1 MNTSDNS
8 TDMRGQCSCG
18 TLQHKSDCLMLCLR
32 ADSSTSAA
40 HQMMKL
46 TCRARVGQ
54 QHTAAAHSSST
65 QQHSSSTQ
73 QHTATA
79 HCRTQQH
86 TVEHSSTQ
94 ENSHREQVDGH
105 GDTMC
110 VQNWG
115 KPAVFHTAATTCL
128 FWKQYQHQRK
138 ALMSLPLQSQSS
150 GLRAYNTGKAVLW
163 RVGSRGREAP
173 LRPSRTKQSAITYGF
188 RADGALSHC
197 Q

>member
-40 HQMMKL
+40 HQMMRL

-79 HCRTQQH
+79 HSSNTQQNTAAHSRTH
-86 TVEHSSTQ
+86 TVSRLTTMVTQCVYKLGQTCSVPYCCNYMSVLETISTSK
-94 ENSHREQVDGH
+94 ESTHV
-105 GDTMC
+105 
-110 VQNWG
+110 V
-115 KPAVFHTAATTCL
+115 
-128 FWKQYQHQRK
+128 
-138 ALMSLPLQSQSS
+138 
-150 GLRAYNTGKAVLW
+150 
-163 RVGSRGREAP
+163 
-173 LRPSRTKQSAITYGF
+173 AITVTVI
-188 RADGALSHC
+188 RIAC
-197 Q
+197 K